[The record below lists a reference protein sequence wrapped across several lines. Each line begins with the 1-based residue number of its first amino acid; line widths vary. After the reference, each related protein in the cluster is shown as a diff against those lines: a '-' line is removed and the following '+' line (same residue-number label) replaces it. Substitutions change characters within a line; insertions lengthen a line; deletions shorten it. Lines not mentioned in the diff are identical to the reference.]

1 VARIAELIGWQGGVH
16 TPSAVGSPLRQHAFW
31 WCGISAALFA
41 ANLIGFHL
49 LMIPSAPRMAVI
61 WPANALLLAVF
72 LATSPSRWI
81 GLAAAALVARLAI
94 VFSTPLPV
102 DATLAAAVGNLAQPL
117 VAAMC
122 LRCWGAPR
130 TLFRTL
136 AGITAFVAFAA
147 VAAPVIGSV
156 LSGIALWSVGAITD
170 VAQHVRIRF
179 VTNAL
184 GTLALGPPFIL
195 LMLRPGPLARLR
207 LANVGELALLLGS
220 LAAVEQLVPE
230 VSEGGLDTSL
240 LYLPLPFLLWAAVRY
255 GTVGVALALLLITLL
270 RFNGEALESNGL
282 ALLPD
287 RLAQVQLVL
296 IAMSLPFFF
305 LAALYRERRDVEQ
318 ALRVEH
324 QRYGLATSAGGV
336 GVWDWNLDTSDIYVD
351 PALKRLLG
359 YEDHEIRNRLDDW
372 GRHVH
377 PDDVPQVMSESV
389 DHIEGRT
396 PSYEVEHRMVHR
408 DGSTRWFVAKGVV
421 VERVNGRAVRMIGT
435 DTDITQRKA
444 AEQALERAQ
453 NELAR
458 ATRLSEMGE
467 LAASIAHEVNQPL
480 CAIVANAAAAQRYLN
495 HDSLDFGQIRAALED
510 VARDG
515 KRASEVIRRTR
526 GLFERRRIDAVP
538 IQINGI
544 IIDAIALTRSAADSA
559 NVRVRT
565 DLQAEMPFVKGD
577 SVQLQQVFFNLLANA
592 VTAMSGGT
600 NGSGI
605 LTIASTSDDRT
616 ILVTVRDTGAGI
628 PFSDPEEIFRP
639 LVTTK
644 PDGLGMGLPM
654 SRSIIEAHDGHLWA
668 SKNEGPGTT
677 FHVALPVS

>member
-1 VARIAELIGWQGGVH
+1 MLRA
-16 TPSAVGSPLRQHAFW
+16 GSLTRQR
-31 WCGISAALFA
+31 
-41 ANLIGFHL
+41 
-49 LMIPSAPRMAVI
+49 P
-61 WPANALLLAVF
+61 
-72 LATSPSRWI
+72 
-81 GLAAAALVARLAI
+81 AI
-94 VFSTPLPV
+94 V
-102 DATLAAAVGNLAQPL
+102 
-117 VAAMC
+117 
-122 LRCWGAPR
+122 
-130 TLFRTL
+130 
-136 AGITAFVAFAA
+136 
-147 VAAPVIGSV
+147 
-156 LSGIALWSVGAITD
+156 
-170 VAQHVRIRF
+170 
-179 VTNAL
+179 
-184 GTLALGPPFIL
+184 
-195 LMLRPGPLARLR
+195 
-207 LANVGELALLLGS
+207 GEFALLLGA
-220 LAAVEQLVPE
+220 LAAVEMLVPD
-230 VSEGGLDTSL
+230 VSDGGLDTSL

-255 GTVGVALALLLITLL
+255 GTVGVALALLLVTLL
-270 RFNGEALESNGL
+270 RFNGAALESRGVTVG
-282 ALLPD
+282 PD
-287 RLAQVQLVL
+287 SLAQVQLVL

-336 GVWDWNLDTSDIYVD
+336 GVWDWNLDTGDIYVD
-351 PALKRLLG
+351 PALKRILG
-359 YEDHEIRNRLDDW
+359 YEDHEIKNRLDDW
-372 GRHVH
+372 GKHVH
-377 PDDVPQVMSESV
+377 PDDVPQVISESV

-396 PSYEVEHRMVHR
+396 PAYEVEHRMLHR
-408 DGSTRWFVAKGVV
+408 DGTTRWFVAKGVV
-421 VERVNGRAVRMIGT
+421 VERVDGRAVRMIGT
-435 DTDITQRKA
+435 DTDVTRRKA
-444 AEQALERAQ
+444 TEQALERAQ

-495 HDSLDFGQIRAALED
+495 HDSLDLGQIRAALED

-526 GLFERRRIDAVP
+526 GLFERRKIDAAP

-544 IIDAIALTRSAADSA
+544 IVDAIALTRSAADIA

-592 VTAMSGGT
+592 VTAMSGTT
-600 NGSGI
+600 NASGI

-616 ILVTVRDTGAGI
+616 IHVSVRDTGAGI

-654 SRSIIEAHDGHLWA
+654 SRSIVEAHGGHMWA
-668 SKNEGPGTT
+668 SKNDGPGAT
-677 FHVALPVS
+677 FHVALPAS

>member
-1 VARIAELIGWQGGVH
+1 MARIAELIGWQSGVH
-16 TPSAVGSPLRQHAFW
+16 RSSAESTPLARHAFW
-31 WCGISAALFA
+31 WVGISVALFA
-41 ANLIGFHL
+41 ANLIGFHW
-49 LMIPSAPRMAVI
+49 LMIPSVPRTAVI
-61 WPANALLLAVF
+61 WPANALLLAAF
-72 LATSPSRWI
+72 LATPPSRWA
-81 GLAAAALVARLAI
+81 GLAAIALIARLGI
-94 VFSTPLPV
+94 GFSTELPV
-102 DATLAAAVGNLAQPL
+102 DATLAAAAGNLAQPL

-147 VAAPVIGSV
+147 VAAPAIGSV

-170 VAQHVRIRF
+170 VSQHVRIRF

-184 GTLALGPPFIL
+184 GTLTLGPPFVL
-195 LMLRPGPLARLR
+195 LMLRAGSLTRQR
-207 LANVGELALLLGS
+207 MSSVGEFALLLGS
-220 LAAVEQLVPE
+220 LAAVEMLVPD

-255 GTVGVALALLLITLL
+255 GTVGVALALLLVTLL
-270 RFNGEALESNGL
+270 RFNGTALESSGVTFR
-282 ALLPD
+282 PD
-287 RLAQVQLVL
+287 SLAQVQLVL

-336 GVWDWNLDTSDIYVD
+336 GVWDWNLDTGDIYVD
-351 PALKRLLG
+351 PALKRILG
-359 YEDHEIRNRLDDW
+359 YEDHEIKNRLDDW
-372 GRHVH
+372 GKHVH
-377 PDDVPQVMSESV
+377 PDDVPEVMSESV

-396 PSYEVEHRMVHR
+396 PAYEVEHRMLHR

-421 VERVNGRAVRMIGT
+421 VERVDGRAVRMIGT
-435 DTDITQRKA
+435 DTDITRRKA
-444 AEQALERAQ
+444 TEQALERAQ

-458 ATRLSEMGE
+458 ATRLGEMGE

-495 HDSLDFGQIRAALED
+495 HDSLDLGQIRAALED

-526 GLFERRRIDAVP
+526 GLFERRKIDAAP

-544 IIDAIALTRSAADSA
+544 IVDAIALTRSAADVA
-559 NVRVRT
+559 NVRVKT
-565 DLQAEMPFVKGD
+565 DLQAEMPFVGGD

-592 VTAMSGGT
+592 VTAMSGTT

-616 ILVTVRDTGAGI
+616 IHVSVRDTGTGI

-644 PDGLGMGLPM
+644 ADGLGMGLPM
-654 SRSIIEAHDGHLWA
+654 SRSIVEAHGGHLWA
-668 SKNEGPGTT
+668 SKNDGPGAT
-677 FHVALPVS
+677 FHVALPAS